1 MSERHHNVPLG
12 TWFNTSN
19 LGQIRYPHIYIYNT
33 TLKIQQYYYYVLNA
47 SLLNTT
53 VMMI

>member
-19 LGQIRYPHIYIYNT
+19 LGQIQYPHIYNT

-47 SLLNTT
+47 SLLNTP